1 MLLGK
6 ICAREY
12 GAGASLDVFP
22 ALVYQANSSTMLL
35 RRGFPDMS
43 GEVDYFARVC
53 KVKTIGE
60 LVVALRHQENV
71 EFLTMD
77 LCLAKPVYRPR
88 RFGIAVATVAAVAAA
103 VAVAAV
109 AAAGLETVVLAV
121 GVVVGALASQQQRCA
136 VAGGWSIRAS
146 AWTGCSVLALI
157 LRSAPLRGWIDSAW
171 CRVC

>member
-12 GAGASLDVFP
+12 GVGASLDVFP
-22 ALVYQANSSTMLL
+22 PLVYQAESSTMLL

-43 GEVDYFARVC
+43 GEVDYFARIC

-71 EFLTMD
+71 EFLPMD

-88 RFGIAVATVAAVAAA
+88 RFGVAVATEAAVAAA

-121 GVVVGALASQQQRCA
+121 AVVVGALAPQQQRCA

-146 AWTGCSVLALI
+146 AWTGCSVLAPI

>member
-1 MLLGK
+1 
-6 ICAREY
+6 
-12 GAGASLDVFP
+12 
-22 ALVYQANSSTMLL
+22 MLL

-77 LCLAKPVYRPR
+77 LCLAKLVYRPR
-88 RFGIAVATVAAVAAA
+88 RFGVAVATEAAVAAA

-121 GVVVGALASQQQRCA
+121 AVVVDGQ
-136 VAGGWSIRAS
+136 
-146 AWTGCSVLALI
+146 
-157 LRSAPLRGWIDSAW
+157 
-171 CRVC
+171 

>member
-12 GAGASLDVFP
+12 GVGASLDVFP
-22 ALVYQANSSTMLL
+22 PLVYKAESSTTLL
-35 RRGFPDMS
+35 RRAFPDLS
-43 GEVDYFARVC
+43 GEVDYFARIC

-60 LVVALRHQENV
+60 FLVALRHQENV

-103 VAVAAV
+103 VAAAAV
-109 AAAGLETVVLAV
+109 AAAGLQTVVLADA
-121 GVVVGALASQQQRCA
+121 VVVGALAPQQQRCA

-146 AWTGCSVLALI
+146 AWTGCSVLAPI
-157 LRSAPLRGWIDSAW
+157 LRSAPLRGWINSAW
-171 CRVC
+171 RRVC